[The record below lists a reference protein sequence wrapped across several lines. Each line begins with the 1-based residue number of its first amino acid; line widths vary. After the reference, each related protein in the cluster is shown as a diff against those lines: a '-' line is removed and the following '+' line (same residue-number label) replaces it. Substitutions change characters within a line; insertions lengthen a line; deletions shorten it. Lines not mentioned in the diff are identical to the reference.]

1 MANNKKSQQV
11 EINTDLAMDIEQ
23 ILNGG
28 FAPLTTFLDK
38 ESLDSVLENM
48 RLPTGE
54 IWPIPILFP
63 KNNDESVNSLDSL
76 LLKFQGHDFA
86 VLDEPKTFEY
96 DLDKLITS
104 FYGTNDENHPGVQT
118 SMKSP
123 HTFITGKLRGL
134 SKLNKI
140 LDIDYL
146 EPQDVKN
153 IIKEKHWKS
162 IVGFHTRNPPHSA
175 HEYIHKSV
183 LKNHD
188 ALLLHPVIGSK
199 KKGDFTSEA
208 IMRSYEL
215 YAEKF
220 LPSDRTILTPLL
232 TYSRYA
238 GPREAIFTAIV
249 RRNYGCTH
257 FIIGRDHT
265 GVKNFYGKYD
275 SQKIFQNFKDVD
287 IEIIPFSE
295 PFYCKKS
302 KTITTKEECTYG
314 DKYYVEVSGSK
325 IRKSVKEKT
334 EISEIFI
341 KKEILNTLQNMKNA
355 FVD

>member
-1 MANNKKSQQV
+1 MILDGICNMANNKKSHHV

-63 KNNDESVNSLDSL
+63 KKNDEPINSLDSL

-86 VLDEPKTFEY
+86 VLEEPETFEY

-123 HTFITGKLRGL
+123 YIFITGKLRGV
-134 SKLNKI
+134 SKLSKI
-140 LDIDYL
+140 LDINYL

-153 IIKEKHWKS
+153 IIKEKRWKS

-302 KTITTKEECTYG
+302 KTIRNWMYCFFPFSSR
-314 DKYYVEVSGSK
+314 DA
-325 IRKSVKEKT
+325 
-334 EISEIFI
+334 FI
-341 KKEILNTLQNMKNA
+341 KIY
-355 FVD
+355 

>member
-1 MANNKKSQQV
+1 M
-11 EINTDLAMDIEQ
+11 
-23 ILNGG
+23 
-28 FAPLTTFLDK
+28 
-38 ESLDSVLENM
+38 
-48 RLPTGE
+48 
-54 IWPIPILFP
+54 
-63 KNNDESVNSLDSL
+63 
-76 LLKFQGHDFA
+76 
-86 VLDEPKTFEY
+86 
-96 DLDKLITS
+96 
-104 FYGTNDENHPGVQT
+104 
-118 SMKSP
+118 
-123 HTFITGKLRGL
+123 
-134 SKLNKI
+134 
-140 LDIDYL
+140 
-146 EPQDVKN
+146 
-153 IIKEKHWKS
+153 
-162 IVGFHTRNPPHSA
+162 
-175 HEYIHKSV
+175 HKSV

-215 YAEKF
+215 YTEKF
-220 LPSDRTILTPLL
+220 LPSNRTILTPLL

-302 KTITTKEECTYG
+302 KIITTKEECTYG

-325 IRKSVKEKT
+325 IRKAIKEKT
-334 EISEIFI
+334 EMSEIFI